1 VENDSVPDD
10 QGVLMV
16 SGRIPANSSGAI
28 STEAAAPDPR
38 RWTALAVLCAATF
51 IIILDGS
58 IVFVA
63 VPSMAQDLK
72 LTPSSLQWVLNSY
85 LLAFGGLLLLGGRVA
100 DLLGRRRLFIFGGAL
115 LGASS
120 LLCGL
125 ASSAEVLVTARVLEG
140 LAAAIMTPAALSII
154 TTTFSEGKERN
165 KALGFWSTAGGVGG
179 TTGALLGGPITVH
192 LGWSW
197 IFFINVPVAVLMVI
211 LSPLVLR
218 ESYSRSQK
226 RTFDV
231 AGAVVSTGAMVL
243 LVYAVVNAPTNGWGS
258 GRTLGFLAASA
269 GAFVL
274 FAIVEKLSSAPL
286 APLHLF
292 RSKYLV
298 GGNLVLLIVGMAVNG
313 GMGFTLTQ
321 YAQGILGYSPV
332 QFGMMFAVMTVLTIL
347 GSMLAGGP
355 LVNRYGP
362 RPVAV
367 GALILI
373 GISSLTLTQLSVDG
387 SFAKD
392 MLLGM
397 VLFGPGL
404 GAGFVAGSIASLT
417 GVKEQD
423 AGLASGLNSASF
435 HVGGAIGIAIMAGVA
450 ITQGK
455 GANPAIAAVDGFGK
469 AFIASAIFAAV
480 GLLAALTLL
489 GRPRQQPVSITTAT
503 SSRTDRAA

>member
-1 VENDSVPDD
+1 
-10 QGVLMV
+10 MV
-16 SGRIPANSSGAI
+16 SGRIPATGSAAVPAD
-28 STEAAAPDPR
+28 AAAPDPR
-38 RWTALAVLCAATF
+38 RWKALAVLCAATF

-63 VPSMAQDLK
+63 VPSMAKGLA
-72 LTPSSLQWVLNSY
+72 LTPSSLQWVLNAY
-85 LLAFGGLLLLGGRVA
+85 LLSFAGVLLLGGRVA
-100 DLLGRRRLFIFGGAL
+100 DLLGRRRLFMFGGAL
-115 LGASS
+115 LAVSS

-125 ASSAEVLVTARVLEG
+125 AGSAGVLIAARTLQGVAG
-140 LAAAIMTPAALSII
+140 GIMTPAALSLIATI
-154 TTTFSEGKERN
+154 FREGPERN
-165 KALGFWSTAGGVGG
+165 RALGFWSTAGGIGG
-179 TTGALLGGPITVH
+179 TTGALLGGPITDG

-197 IFFINVPVAVLMVI
+197 IFFLNVPVAALMVA

-218 ESYSRSQK
+218 ESRDRGLA

-231 AGAVVSTGAMVL
+231 AGAVISTAAMVL
-243 LVYAVVNAPTNGWGS
+243 MVYAVVNAPKNGWSS
-258 GRTLGFLAASA
+258 GRTIGILVASA
-269 GAFVL
+269 VAFLL
-274 FAIVEKLSSAPL
+274 FVAVEKRSSAPL

-292 RSKYLV
+292 RSRSLV

-321 YAQGILGYSPV
+321 YAQVVLGYTAV
-332 QFGMMFAVMTVLTIL
+332 QFGLMFAVMTVLTIL

-355 LVNRYGP
+355 LVTRYGP

-367 GALILI
+367 GALVLI

-387 SFAKD
+387 SFVSD

-417 GVKEQD
+417 GITPRD
-423 AGLASGLNSASF
+423 AGLASGLNNAAF
-435 HVGGAIGIAIMAGVA
+435 HVGGALGISIMAAVA
-450 ITQGK
+450 LTQGT
-455 GANPAIAAVDGFGK
+455 GANPATAATDGFGK

-480 GLLAALTLL
+480 GLLAAVTLL
-489 GRPRQQPVSITTAT
+489 GRPRSLRLASTAEPAPA
-503 SSRTDRAA
+503 RPDRAA